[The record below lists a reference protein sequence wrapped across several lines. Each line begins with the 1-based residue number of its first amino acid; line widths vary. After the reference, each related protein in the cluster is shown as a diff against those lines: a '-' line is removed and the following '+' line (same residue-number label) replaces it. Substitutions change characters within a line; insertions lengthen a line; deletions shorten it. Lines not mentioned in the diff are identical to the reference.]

1 MLAKDL
7 KFVSSNNLFHFI
19 LPKKKKKRKKE
30 KKKKTKDG
38 RNQSC
43 LSDMWIVEKKSGANF
58 VIVISSGYIVT

>member
-19 LPKKKKKRKKE
+19 LPKKKKK
-30 KKKKTKDG
+30 G

-43 LSDMWIVEKKSGANF
+43 LSDMWIVEKKSSANF
-58 VIVISSGYIVT
+58 VVVISSGYIVT